1 MKILV
6 TGSSGLVG
14 DAVCKRLEKD
24 FTNAEFHYLTS
35 RTCDLRDYDQVDR
48 TFSLVL
54 PDVVIHLASRVGGLY
69 GNMDNNY
76 TFLTDNLKINMN
88 VLQACKQYYVTKL
101 INILSTCIFPDQG
114 VTYPLTSDQIL
125 NGAPHYSNEGYAYS
139 KRMLFVGSNL
149 LLKTDQKINI
159 INLIPTNLY
168 GNNDNYHLKNSH
180 VIPGLIH
187 KCYLAKMTDS
197 PFMIKGSGMA
207 YRQFLHVDDFAHVI
221 SRFVTFDGN
230 ATLIVSPPKE
240 SEIKI
245 RELVDLIAD
254 SFEFKG
260 EIVYESDFADGQIKK
275 TTDSAELLNFFPDF
289 TFMPIKEGLKSN
301 VNYFIQNY
309 DRIRK

>member
-14 DAVCKRLEKD
+14 DAVCKRLEKEHKGAD
-24 FTNAEFHYLTS
+24 FYFLTS
-35 RTCDLRDYDQVDR
+35 RLCDLRDYQQVDHV
-48 TFSLVL
+48 FSAFL
-54 PDVVIHLASRVGGLY
+54 PDTVIHLASLVGGLY
-69 GNMDNNY
+69 GNLDNNY

-88 VLQACKQYYVTKL
+88 VLEACKRYHVKKL

-114 VTYPLTSDQIL
+114 VSYPLTSDQIV

-139 KRMLFVGSNL
+139 KRMLYVGSNL

-159 INLIPTNLY
+159 VNLIPTNLY
-168 GNNDNYHLKNSH
+168 GNNDNYHLQKSH

-187 KCYLAKMTDS
+187 KCYLAKMSGGD
-197 PFMIKGSGMA
+197 FFIKGSGMA
-207 YRQFLHVDDFAHVI
+207 SRQFLHVDDFADVI
-221 SRFVTFDGN
+221 SRFVTFNGN

-260 EIVYESDFADGQIKK
+260 KIVYESDFADGQIKK
-275 TTDSAELLNFFPDF
+275 TTDSVELLNYFPDF
-289 TFMPIKEGLKSN
+289 TFTTIQDGLKTN
-301 VNYFIQNY
+301 IDYFIQNY
-309 DRIRK
+309 ERVRK

>member
-24 FTNAEFHYLTS
+24 FPSSDFYFLTS
-35 RTCDLRDYDQVDR
+35 KMCDLRDYQQVDR
-48 TFSLVL
+48 AFSIFL
-54 PDVVIHLASRVGGLY
+54 PDIVIHLASVVGGLY

-76 TFLTDNLKINMN
+76 KFLTDNLKINMN
-88 VLQACKQYYVTKL
+88 ILDACKQYHVKKL

-114 VTYPLTSDQIL
+114 VSYPLTSDQIL
-125 NGAPHYSNEGYAYS
+125 NGEPHYSNEGYAYS
-139 KRMLFVGSNL
+139 KRMLYVGSNL
-149 LLKTDQKINI
+149 LLKTDQNINI

-168 GNNDNYHLKNSH
+168 GDNDNYHLQKSH

-187 KCYLAKMTDS
+187 KCYLAKMKGGD
-197 PFMIKGSGMA
+197 FFIKGSGMA
-207 YRQFLHVDDFAHVI
+207 YRQFLHVNDFADII
-221 SRFVTFDGN
+221 SRFVNFNGN

-245 RELVDLIAD
+245 RDLVALIAD
-254 SFEFKG
+254 TFKFEG
-260 EIVYESDFADGQIKK
+260 NIVYESEFADGQIKK

-289 TFMPIKEGLKSN
+289 TFTDIRDGLKSN
-301 VNYFIQNY
+301 VEYFIRNY
-309 DRIRK
+309 EVVRK